1 MTKKISNLHIDV
13 NMDTDSLS
21 LKLKA
26 IAKHATALANELE
39 RIDADE
45 LDKCKK
51 CGGHVYTEKTFKDY
65 KLVSEIRR
73 CNDCLGEVA
82 VK

>member
-1 MTKKISNLHIDV
+1 MSKKVSNLHIDV

-26 IAKHATALANELE
+26 IAKHASALAKELE
-39 RIDADE
+39 QIDADE
-45 LDKCKK
+45 LDKCKE
-51 CGGHVYTEKTFKDY
+51 CGGLMYTEKTFKDY

-73 CNDCLGEVA
+73 CNDCLGEVT